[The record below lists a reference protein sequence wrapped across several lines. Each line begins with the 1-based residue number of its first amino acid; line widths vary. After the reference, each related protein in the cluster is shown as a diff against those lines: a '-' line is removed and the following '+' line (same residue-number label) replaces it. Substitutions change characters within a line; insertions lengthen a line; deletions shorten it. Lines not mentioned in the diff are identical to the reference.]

1 MLSSLSSVPPVWPRP
16 RPEIIG
22 TATSQAARIGASMTL
37 TLSPTPPV
45 ECLSTTGL
53 PRSQSSTSPES
64 RIARVS
70 ATRSSLS
77 RPRRKKAI
85 ASAPTWAS
93 LRVPSVIPPTR
104 KAISSANSAAPSR
117 FLRMT
122 SEASIFPR
130 ESLDEPHEVAR
141 RHFRVAQRLLVRQ
154 LLAPHPLGEVGD
166 RRDRDYAQPG
176 VAGEDHLGNRR
187 HPDRV
192 RAKYAER
199 ADLRGG
205 LEGRSGGG
213 EVDAFG
219 EVDLQLVC
227 GAVQEFPELRVVGV
241 AHAREARAERVVVG
255 PGERVDAEQVDVVGD
270 RHQPAG
276 ADVGVERSGRVGDE

>member
-22 TATSQAARIGASMTL
+22 TATPQAARIGASIRL

-53 PRSQSSTSPES
+53 PRSQSSTLPES
-64 RIARVS
+64 RIASVS
-70 ATRSSLS
+70 ASRSSLS
-77 RPRRKKAI
+77 RPLRKNAI
-85 ASAPTWAS
+85 ASAPTCAS
-93 LRVPSVIPPTR
+93 LRPPSVIPPTR
-104 KAISSANSAAPSR
+104 KAISSADSAAPSR
-117 FLRMT
+117 FFRMT
-122 SEASIFPR
+122 SGASIFPR

-141 RHFRVAQRLLVRQ
+141 RHFGVAQRLLMRQ

-166 RRDRDYAQPG
+166 RRDRDDAQPG
-176 VAGEDHLGNRR
+176 VTSEDHLGNRR

-192 RAKYAER
+192 RAKCAER

-213 EVDAFG
+213 QIDALG
-219 EVDLQLVC
+219 EVDVQLVC
-227 GAVQEFPELRVVGV
+227 GAVQEFPELRVIGV
-241 AHAREARAERVVVG
+241 AHAQKARAELVVVG
-255 PGERVDAEQVDVVGD
+255 TGEWIDAEQ
-270 RHQPAG
+270 
-276 ADVGVERSGRVGDE
+276 